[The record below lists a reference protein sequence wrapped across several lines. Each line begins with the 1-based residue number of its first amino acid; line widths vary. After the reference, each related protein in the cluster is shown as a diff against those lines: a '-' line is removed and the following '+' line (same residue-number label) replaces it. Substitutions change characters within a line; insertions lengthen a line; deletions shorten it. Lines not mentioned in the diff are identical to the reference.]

1 MFRDDTDGVRDEDM
15 DEVKDGFR
23 LCIGFYWESQHY
35 SALIQRICWPSLQS
49 EEAEDVVSQA
59 VAPSVM
65 LSEKEAEVDELEH
78 VLNREQSS
86 DLRAARAFSF
96 PWRRGGN

>member
-1 MFRDDTDGVRDEDM
+1 M
-15 DEVKDGFR
+15 GFD
-23 LCIGFYWESQHY
+23 C
-35 SALIQRICWPSLQS
+35 ALASIERVSIILHSIHRIFWPSLQS